1 MEIFFAFLV
10 MVGLYV
16 FGNIAYLFAILFTVI
31 VNPNIT
37 FDLDEAVLSDPLV
50 DLYLS
55 HVIFLFA
62 IPGVWLAVRF
72 ILKRPF
78 RTVITPNAK
87 INWRRIFF
95 GFIAYF
101 LLMIAVQLID
111 FAIHPDSYSMQDVDA
126 SRFIWLLAAALI
138 LVPFQTSAEELFF
151 RGFLLQAFGRLTKN
165 PLILTL
171 IVGGLFGVLHFAN
184 PEMNNGAVWAGIEYL
199 TFGFVWTY
207 YTIKTGSIEI
217 SLGAHAANNMFL
229 CMFITEKNSVYGG
242 IPSLFMVTRGT
253 RCGRLYLR

>member
-1 MEIFFAFLV
+1 MNSFIRPIEGNNTLWRYFFAFLV

-37 FDLDEAVLSDPLV
+37 FDLDEAVLSVPLV

-55 HVIFLFA
+55 HVIYLFA

-78 RTVITPNAK
+78 RTVITPNSK
-87 INWRRIFF
+87 MNWRRISF

-111 FAIHPDSYSMQDVDA
+111 FVIHPDSYSMQEFNA
-126 SRFIWLLAAALI
+126 SRFIWLLAAAS
-138 LVPFQTSAEELFF
+138 FWF
-151 RGFLLQAFGRLTKN
+151 RFRHQ
-165 PLILTL
+165 
-171 IVGGLFGVLHFAN
+171 
-184 PEMNNGAVWAGIEYL
+184 
-199 TFGFVWTY
+199 
-207 YTIKTGSIEI
+207 
-217 SLGAHAANNMFL
+217 
-229 CMFITEKNSVYGG
+229 
-242 IPSLFMVTRGT
+242 
-253 RCGRLYLR
+253 LRNCFSGDFCFKLSGD

>member
-1 MEIFFAFLV
+1 MKGRDIEGMNPFIRPIEGNNTLWRYFFAFLV

-151 RGFLLQAFGRLTKN
+151 RGFCFKLSGD
-165 PLILTL
+165 
-171 IVGGLFGVLHFAN
+171 
-184 PEMNNGAVWAGIEYL
+184 
-199 TFGFVWTY
+199 
-207 YTIKTGSIEI
+207 
-217 SLGAHAANNMFL
+217 
-229 CMFITEKNSVYGG
+229 
-242 IPSLFMVTRGT
+242 
-253 RCGRLYLR
+253 

>member
-1 MEIFFAFLV
+1 MNPFIRPIEGNNTLWRYFFAFLV

-31 VNPNIT
+31 VNPDIT

-55 HVIFLFA
+55 HVIYLFA
-62 IPGVWLAVRF
+62 IPGVWLSVRF

-138 LVPFQTSAEELFF
+138 WF
-151 RGFLLQAFGRLTKN
+151 RFKHQRKNCFLEDFCFKLSGD
-165 PLILTL
+165 
-171 IVGGLFGVLHFAN
+171 
-184 PEMNNGAVWAGIEYL
+184 
-199 TFGFVWTY
+199 
-207 YTIKTGSIEI
+207 
-217 SLGAHAANNMFL
+217 
-229 CMFITEKNSVYGG
+229 
-242 IPSLFMVTRGT
+242 
-253 RCGRLYLR
+253 

>member
-1 MEIFFAFLV
+1 

-31 VNPNIT
+31 VNPDIT

-55 HVIFLFA
+55 HVIYLFA

-72 ILKRPF
+72 ILKLPF

-87 INWRRIFF
+87 VNWRRIFF

-111 FAIHPDSYSMQDVDA
+111 FAIHPGDYSMQDFDA
-126 SRFIWLLAAALI
+126 SRFIWSLAAALI

-151 RGFLLQAFGRLTKN
+151 RGFCFKLSG
-165 PLILTL
+165 
-171 IVGGLFGVLHFAN
+171 
-184 PEMNNGAVWAGIEYL
+184 E
-199 TFGFVWTY
+199 
-207 YTIKTGSIEI
+207 
-217 SLGAHAANNMFL
+217 
-229 CMFITEKNSVYGG
+229 
-242 IPSLFMVTRGT
+242 
-253 RCGRLYLR
+253 